1 MIGNDLSDDD
11 HIVRYVRATS
21 IREDGTVDGSE
32 FRLRPN
38 RPDDTGVSV
47 QWLECY
53 RDLPKDDQLARV
65 RGVSR
70 LTLKKKARFA
80 ELNAGQVKRHVFE
93 EQEAMRIVHWPL
105 ETEGEFPVDPSH
117 AEIIGLPPGDS
128 DQAALIGDMIAQCI
142 IRLHPAVIE

>member
-1 MIGNDLSDDD
+1 MIGDELPDED
-11 HIVRYVRATS
+11 HIVRYVKPTG

-53 RDLPKDDQLARV
+53 RDLPKADQLAQV
-65 RGVSR
+65 RIVSR
-70 LTLKKKARFA
+70 LTLKKRGRFA
-80 ELNAGQVKRHVFE
+80 ELNIGTVKRHVSE
-93 EQEAMRIVHWPL
+93 ELEAMRIVHWPL
-105 ETEGEFPVDPSH
+105 EATDRFPDDPSH
-117 AEIIGLPPGDS
+117 AEITGLPPGES

-142 IRLHPAVIE
+142 VQTHPART